1 MNNSEMSDF
10 DIEWVRAYID
20 SNFWKP
26 AKMKETHAY
35 VVREWEPHR
44 DHEFVAMVNLI
55 RAHGKAE
62 NFYRSQ
68 YIYLYLD
75 GYKYWTMGNPIAET
89 TIINRCDWN
98 NFYGTKK
105 N

>member
-10 DIEWVRAYID
+10 DTEWARAYID

-35 VVREWEPHR
+35 VVREWQPER

-55 RAHGKAE
+55 RAYGKAE
-62 NFYRSQ
+62 YFYRSK

-75 GYKYWTMGNPIAET
+75 GYKYWTMGNPSPET
-89 TIINRCDWN
+89 TIINRCDWA
-98 NFYGTKK
+98 NFYNTKK